1 MRVNHHQLRIITLT
15 ADITSDGGGGS
26 ARARA
31 HDNVRGDRMRL
42 MGHLAENAVRNIIA
56 APVGGA
62 FGEGELVHIVT
73 IQLAGQHF
81 GGRID
86 FAGAVHKVA
95 ASAVKFDLFNFT
107 FRRA

>member
-1 MRVNHHQLRIITLT
+1 
-15 ADITSDGGGGS
+15 
-26 ARARA
+26 
-31 HDNVRGDRMRL
+31 MRL
-42 MGHLAENAVRNIIA
+42 MGHLAENAVRNVIIA

-86 FAGAVHKVA
+86 FAGTVHKVA

-107 FRRA
+107 FRRAGGHHGDKREAQQAGKVGFGDGS